1 MLCSLAE
8 DYEQHSKAALAN
20 PDYHLGNPV
29 NAFLLVKRFT
39 TDFDSMLDDY
49 VRVNNSEG
57 NMVLCHF
64 LINIIKCFQ
73 AVFLNSIYCR
83 LIALRNQQNVFCF
96 L

>member
-64 LINIIKCFQ
+64 LININECFQ

-83 LIALRNQQNVFCF
+83 QIALKNQPNAFGF
-96 L
+96 